1 MNNLNTSV
9 TFSDTKPH
17 YLLLD
22 GLRGVAALMV
32 LWYHVFEGFAFAK
45 GSIIETFNH
54 GHLGVDFFF
63 LLSGFV
69 ISYAYDDRWR
79 KSISRKV
86 EEMQCRKAET
96 RQLHNIN
103 KQEVIDTSD
112 KKYQSSTFNSHQ
124 SAANSLSLKGFF
136 KRRLIRLHPML
147 VMGAFIGLICF
158 LLQGGM
164 KWDGTS
170 TPFHWTMIA
179 FVLTLFFIPA
189 YPGASYDI
197 RGNAEMFPLNGPSW
211 SLFFE
216 YIGNILYALFI
227 RKLSNKMLAAFVGLT
242 GILWIWF
249 IAFDIS
255 GYDMIGIGWTLDV
268 VNFFGG
274 LLRMM
279 FPFTLGMLMARKF
292 TNHQVETRRLHK
304 INKQVIDTSDKTFQK
319 PKFLK
324 RNIFWIATIILF
336 ALFSVPYLPKTSNI
350 SINGIYELAC
360 IMIVF
365 PFIVWVAASADNEQP
380 KSTLKLSKFLG
391 DLSYPLY
398 IVHYPV
404 MYLFY
409 SWLIKNQYFTL
420 AETCQMVILVMI
432 VNIALAYACL
442 KLYDE
447 PIRKRLSKL

>member
-1 MNNLNTSV
+1 MSKINNFNASV
-9 TFSDTKPH
+9 AFADTKPH
-17 YLLLD
+17 YILLD

-45 GSIIETFNH
+45 GSVIETFNH

-69 ISYAYDDRWR
+69 ISYAYDDRW
-79 KSISRKV
+79 KS
-86 EEMQCRKAET
+86 
-96 RQLHNIN
+96 RQRTT
-103 KQEVIDTSD
+103 V
-112 KKYQSSTFNSHQ
+112 NSQ
-124 SAANSLSLKGFF
+124 QTTPKSLSLKDFF

-158 LLQGGM
+158 LLQGGV
-164 KWDGTS
+164 KWDGSS
-170 TPFHWTMIA
+170 TPIHWTLIA

-227 RKLSNKMLAAFVGLT
+227 RKLSNKMLTVLVGAT

-249 IAFDIS
+249 VAFDIS

-279 FPFTLGMLMARKF
+279 FPFTLGMLMARLFSQRTTDNRRQSFF
-292 TNHQVETRRLHK
+292 TN
-304 INKQVIDTSDKTFQK
+304 
-319 PKFLK
+319 
-324 RNIFWIATIILF
+324 NIFWIATIVLF
-336 ALFSVPYLPKTSNI
+336 ALFSVPYISGEDVTSRVPTLANI
-350 SINGIYELAC
+350 SLNGIYELFC
-360 IMIVF
+360 IMVVF
-365 PFIVWVAASADNEQP
+365 PLIVWIAALSDSAQS
-380 KSTLKLSKFLG
+380 KFTLRISKFLG

-409 SWLIKNQYFTL
+409 AWLIKNQYYTL
-420 AETCQMVILVMI
+420 GETWQMVILVLTVCI
-432 VNIALAYACL
+432 VLAYACL

-447 PIRKRLSKL
+447 PIRKKLSKIKS

>member
-1 MNNLNTSV
+1 MSKINNFNASV
-9 TFSDTKPH
+9 GFADTKPH
-17 YLLLD
+17 YILLD

-45 GSIIETFNH
+45 GSVIETFNH

-79 KSISRKV
+79 KSP
-86 EEMQCRKAET
+86 
-96 RQLHNIN
+96 
-103 KQEVIDTSD
+103 
-112 KKYQSSTFNSHQ
+112 SHQ
-124 SAANSLSLKGFF
+124 VQSQSQGQSMSLKSFF

-158 LLQGGM
+158 FIQGGV

-170 TPFHWTMIA
+170 TPFHWVMIA

-227 RKLSNKMLAAFVGLT
+227 RKLSNKMLGLLVGVT

-249 IAFDIS
+249 VSFDIS
-255 GYDMIGIGWTLDV
+255 GYDMIGIGWTLDA

-279 FPFTLGMLMARKF
+279 FPFTLGMLMARNFSQKSKVKG
-292 TNHQVETRRLHK
+292 Q
-304 INKQVIDTSDKTFQK
+304 KTLLTK
-319 PKFLK
+319 
-324 RNIFWIATIILF
+324 NIFWISIIILF
-336 ALFSVPYLPKTSNI
+336 ALFSVPYFPKTSNI
-350 SINGIYELAC
+350 SVNGIYELAC

-365 PFIVWVAASADNEQP
+365 PLIVWIAASSDSTQS
-380 KSTLKLSKFLG
+380 KFTLKLSKFLG

-404 MYLFY
+404 MYIFY
-409 SWLIKNQYFTL
+409 AWLIKNQYFTL
-420 AETCQMVILVMI
+420 VETWQMVILVLTVCI
-432 VNIALAYACL
+432 VLAYACL

-447 PIRKRLSKL
+447 PIRKRLSKKFLS

>member
-1 MNNLNTSV
+1 MA
-9 TFSDTKPH
+9 FADTKPH
-17 YLLLD
+17 YILLD

-69 ISYAYDDRWR
+69 ISYAYDDRW
-79 KSISRKV
+79 KS
-86 EEMQCRKAET
+86 
-96 RQLHNIN
+96 RQR
-103 KQEVIDTSD
+103 
-112 KKYQSSTFNSHQ
+112 STVNSQ
-124 SAANSLSLKGFF
+124 QTTAKSLSLKDFF

-158 LLQGGM
+158 LLQGGV
-164 KWDGTS
+164 KWDGSS
-170 TPFHWTMIA
+170 TPIHWTLIA

-227 RKLSNKMLAAFVGLT
+227 RKLSNKMLTVLVGAT

-249 IAFDIS
+249 VAFDIS

-279 FPFTLGMLMARKF
+279 FPFTLGMLMARLFSQRTTDNRRQSFF
-292 TNHQVETRRLHK
+292 TN
-304 INKQVIDTSDKTFQK
+304 
-319 PKFLK
+319 
-324 RNIFWIATIILF
+324 NIFWIATIVLF
-336 ALFSVPYLPKTSNI
+336 ALFSVPYISGEDVTSRVPTLANI
-350 SINGIYELAC
+350 SLNGIYELFC
-360 IMIVF
+360 IMVVF
-365 PFIVWVAASADNEQP
+365 PLIVWIAALSDSAQS
-380 KSTLKLSKFLG
+380 KFTLRISKFLG

-409 SWLIKNQYFTL
+409 AWLIKNQYYTL
-420 AETCQMVILVMI
+420 GETWQMVILVLTVCI
-432 VNIALAYACL
+432 VLAYACL

-447 PIRKRLSKL
+447 PIRKKLSKLIRG

>member
-1 MNNLNTSV
+1 MSKINNFNASV
-9 TFSDTKPH
+9 AFADTKPH
-17 YLLLD
+17 YILLD

-45 GSIIETFNH
+45 GSVIETFNH

-69 ISYAYDDRWR
+69 ISYAYDDRW
-79 KSISRKV
+79 KS
-86 EEMQCRKAET
+86 
-96 RQLHNIN
+96 RQR
-103 KQEVIDTSD
+103 
-112 KKYQSSTFNSHQ
+112 STVK
-124 SAANSLSLKGFF
+124 SLSLKDFF

-158 LLQGGM
+158 LLQGGV
-164 KWDGTS
+164 KWDGSS
-170 TPFHWTMIA
+170 TPIHWTLIA

-227 RKLSNKMLAAFVGLT
+227 RKLSNKMLTVLVGAT

-249 IAFDIS
+249 VAFDIS

-279 FPFTLGMLMARKF
+279 FPFTLGMLMARLFSQRTTDNRQQSFF
-292 TNHQVETRRLHK
+292 TN
-304 INKQVIDTSDKTFQK
+304 
-319 PKFLK
+319 
-324 RNIFWIATIILF
+324 NIFWIATIVLF
-336 ALFSVPYLPKTSNI
+336 ALFSVPYISGEDVTNRVPALANI
-350 SINGIYELAC
+350 SLNGIYELFC
-360 IMIVF
+360 IMVVF
-365 PFIVWVAASADNEQP
+365 PLIVWIAALSDSAQS
-380 KSTLKLSKFLG
+380 KFTLRISKFLG

-409 SWLIKNQYFTL
+409 AWLIKNQYFTL
-420 AETCQMVILVMI
+420 GETWQMVILVLTVCI
-432 VNIALAYACL
+432 VLAYACL

-447 PIRKRLSKL
+447 PIRKKLSKLIAN

>member
-1 MNNLNTSV
+1 MSKINTFNASV
-9 TFSDTKPH
+9 GFADTKPH
-17 YLLLD
+17 YILLD

-45 GSIIETFNH
+45 GSVIETFNH

-79 KSISRKV
+79 KPISQRDN
-86 EEMQCRKAET
+86 ET
-96 RQLHNIN
+96 
-103 KQEVIDTSD
+103 TSQQVQG
-112 KKYQSSTFNSHQ
+112 QSM
-124 SAANSLSLKGFF
+124 SLKSFF

-158 LLQGGM
+158 FIQGGV

-170 TPFHWTMIA
+170 TPFHWVMIA

-227 RKLSNKMLAAFVGLT
+227 RKLSNKMLGLLVGVT

-249 IAFDIS
+249 VAFDIS
-255 GYDMIGIGWTLDV
+255 GYDMIGIGWTLDA

-279 FPFTLGMLMARKF
+279 FPFTLGMLMARRFMSQRVNKS
-292 TNHQVETRRLHK
+292 TSQQVETQSSTA
-304 INKQVIDTSDKTFQK
+304 NSQQS
-319 PKFLK
+319 KFLK
-324 RNIFWIATIILF
+324 RNIFWIATIVLF
-336 ALFSVPYLPKTSNI
+336 ALFSVHYFPKTSTV
-350 SINGIYELAC
+350 SVNGIYELVC

-365 PFIVWVAASADNEQP
+365 PLIVWIAASSDSAQS
-380 KSTLKLSKFLG
+380 KFTLKLSKFLG

-404 MYLFY
+404 MYVFY

-420 AETCQMVILVMI
+420 TETWQMVILVLTVCI
-432 VNIALAYACL
+432 VLAYACL

-447 PIRKRLSKL
+447 PIRKWLSKVKR

>member
-1 MNNLNTSV
+1 MSKINNFNASV
-9 TFSDTKPH
+9 AFADTKPH
-17 YLLLD
+17 YILLD

-69 ISYAYDDRWR
+69 ISYAYDDRW
-79 KSISRKV
+79 KS
-86 EEMQCRKAET
+86 
-96 RQLHNIN
+96 RQR
-103 KQEVIDTSD
+103 
-112 KKYQSSTFNSHQ
+112 STVNSQ
-124 SAANSLSLKGFF
+124 KTTAKSLSLKDFF

-158 LLQGGM
+158 LLQGGV
-164 KWDGTS
+164 KWDGSS
-170 TPFHWTMIA
+170 TPIHWTLIA

-227 RKLSNKMLAAFVGLT
+227 RKLSNKMLTVLVGAT

-249 IAFDIS
+249 VAFDIS

-279 FPFTLGMLMARKF
+279 FPFTLGMLMARLFSKRTTDNRRESFF
-292 TNHQVETRRLHK
+292 TN
-304 INKQVIDTSDKTFQK
+304 
-319 PKFLK
+319 
-324 RNIFWIATIILF
+324 NIFWIATIVLF
-336 ALFSVPYLPKTSNI
+336 ALFSVPYISGDDVTNRVPALANI
-350 SINGIYELAC
+350 SLNGIYELFC
-360 IMIVF
+360 IMVVF
-365 PFIVWVAASADNEQP
+365 PLIVWIAALSDSAQS
-380 KSTLKLSKFLG
+380 KFTLRISKFLG

-409 SWLIKNQYFTL
+409 AWLIKNQYFTL
-420 AETCQMVILVMI
+420 GETWQMVILVLTVCI
-432 VNIALAYACL
+432 VLAYACL

-447 PIRKRLSKL
+447 PIRKKLSKIKS

>member
-1 MNNLNTSV
+1 MSKINNFNASV
-9 TFSDTKPH
+9 AFADTKPH
-17 YLLLD
+17 YILLD

-45 GSIIETFNH
+45 GSVIETFNH

-69 ISYAYDDRWR
+69 ISYAYDDRW
-79 KSISRKV
+79 KS
-86 EEMQCRKAET
+86 
-96 RQLHNIN
+96 RQRSTVNS
-103 KQEVIDTSD
+103 QQTTS
-112 KKYQSSTFNSHQ
+112 K
-124 SAANSLSLKGFF
+124 SLSLKDFF

-158 LLQGGM
+158 LLQGGV
-164 KWDGTS
+164 KWDGSS
-170 TPFHWTMIA
+170 TPIHWTLIA

-227 RKLSNKMLAAFVGLT
+227 RKLSNKMLTVLVGAT

-249 IAFDIS
+249 VAFDIS

-279 FPFTLGMLMARKF
+279 FPFTLGMLMARLFSQRTTDNRRESFF
-292 TNHQVETRRLHK
+292 TK
-304 INKQVIDTSDKTFQK
+304 
-319 PKFLK
+319 
-324 RNIFWIATIILF
+324 NIFWIATIVLF
-336 ALFSVPYLPKTSNI
+336 ALFSVPYISGEDVTSRVPTLANI
-350 SINGIYELAC
+350 SLNGIYELFC
-360 IMIVF
+360 IMVVF
-365 PFIVWVAASADNEQP
+365 PLIVWIAALSDSAQS
-380 KSTLKLSKFLG
+380 KFTLRISKFLG

-409 SWLIKNQYFTL
+409 AWLIKNQYFTL
-420 AETCQMVILVMI
+420 GETWQMVILVLTVCI
-432 VNIALAYACL
+432 VLAYACL

-447 PIRKRLSKL
+447 PIRKKLSKIKS

>member
-1 MNNLNTSV
+1 MSKINNFNASV
-9 TFSDTKPH
+9 AFADTKPH
-17 YLLLD
+17 YILLD

-45 GSIIETFNH
+45 GSVIETFNH

-69 ISYAYDDRWR
+69 ISYAYDDRWFNG
-79 KSISRKV
+79 KSLKSNDKSS
-86 EEMQCRKAET
+86 T
-96 RQLHNIN
+96 
-103 KQEVIDTSD
+103 D
-112 KKYQSSTFNSHQ
+112 KKLTIWS
-124 SAANSLSLKGFF
+124 FF

-158 LLQGGM
+158 FIQGGV
-164 KWDGTS
+164 KWDGSS
-170 TPFHWTMIA
+170 TPLHWTLIA

-227 RKLSNKMLAAFVGLT
+227 RKLSNKMLGLLVGVT

-249 IAFDIS
+249 VSFDIS
-255 GYDMIGIGWTLDV
+255 GYDMIGIGWTLDA

-279 FPFTLGMLMARKF
+279 FPFTLGMLMARNFRQKSKVKSHKTLF
-292 TNHQVETRRLHK
+292 TK
-304 INKQVIDTSDKTFQK
+304 
-319 PKFLK
+319 
-324 RNIFWIATIILF
+324 NIFWISIIILF
-336 ALFSVPYLPKTSNI
+336 ALFSVPYFPKTSTI
-350 SINGIYELAC
+350 SVNGIYELAC

-365 PFIVWVAASADNEQP
+365 PLIVWIAASSDSAQS
-380 KSTLKLSKFLG
+380 KFTLKLSKFLG

-404 MYLFY
+404 MYVFY
-409 SWLIKNQYFTL
+409 AWLIKNQYFTL
-420 AETCQMVILVMI
+420 AETWQMVILVLTVCI
-432 VNIALAYACL
+432 VLAYACL

-447 PIRKRLSKL
+447 PIRKWLSKVKR

>member
-1 MNNLNTSV
+1 MTINNFNASV
-9 TFSDTKPH
+9 GFADTKPH
-17 YLLLD
+17 YILLD

-45 GSIIETFNH
+45 GSVIETFNH

-79 KSISRKV
+79 KSP
-86 EEMQCRKAET
+86 
-96 RQLHNIN
+96 
-103 KQEVIDTSD
+103 
-112 KKYQSSTFNSHQ
+112 SHQ
-124 SAANSLSLKGFF
+124 VQSQSQSQGQSMSLKSFF

-158 LLQGGM
+158 FIQGSV

-170 TPFHWTMIA
+170 TPFHWVMIA

-227 RKLSNKMLAAFVGLT
+227 RKLSNKMLGLLVGVT

-249 IAFDIS
+249 VSFDIS
-255 GYDMIGIGWTLDV
+255 GYDMIGIGWTLDA

-279 FPFTLGMLMARKF
+279 FPFTLGMLMARNFSQKSKVKG
-292 TNHQVETRRLHK
+292 Q
-304 INKQVIDTSDKTFQK
+304 KTFFTK
-319 PKFLK
+319 
-324 RNIFWIATIILF
+324 NIFWISIIILF
-336 ALFSVPYLPKTSNI
+336 AFFSVPYFPKTSNI
-350 SINGIYELAC
+350 SVNGIYELAC

-365 PFIVWVAASADNEQP
+365 PLIVWIAASSDSAQS
-380 KSTLKLSKFLG
+380 KFTLQLSKFLG

-404 MYLFY
+404 MYVFY

-420 AETCQMVILVMI
+420 GETWQMVILVLTVCI
-432 VNIALAYACL
+432 VLAYACL

-447 PIRKRLSKL
+447 PIRKRLSKKFLS

>member
-1 MNNLNTSV
+1 MSKINTFNASV
-9 TFSDTKPH
+9 AFADTKPH
-17 YLLLD
+17 YILLD

-45 GSIIETFNH
+45 GSVIETFNH

-69 ISYAYDDRWR
+69 ISYAYDDRWFNG
-79 KSISRKV
+79 KSLKSND
-86 EEMQCRKAET
+86 E
-96 RQLHNIN
+96 
-103 KQEVIDTSD
+103 
-112 KKYQSSTFNSHQ
+112 SSTNKKLTIWS
-124 SAANSLSLKGFF
+124 FF

-158 LLQGGM
+158 FIQGGV
-164 KWDGTS
+164 KWDGSS
-170 TPFHWTMIA
+170 TPLHWTLIA

-227 RKLSNKMLAAFVGLT
+227 RKLSNKMLGLLVGVT

-249 IAFDIS
+249 VAFDIS
-255 GYDMIGIGWTLDV
+255 GYDMIGIGWTLDA

-279 FPFTLGMLMARKF
+279 FPFTLGMLMARNFRQKSKVKSHKTLF
-292 TNHQVETRRLHK
+292 TK
-304 INKQVIDTSDKTFQK
+304 
-319 PKFLK
+319 
-324 RNIFWIATIILF
+324 NIFWISIIILF
-336 ALFSVPYLPKTSNI
+336 ALFSVPYFPKTSNI
-350 SINGIYELAC
+350 SVNGIYELAC

-365 PFIVWVAASADNEQP
+365 PLIVWIAASSDSAQS
-380 KSTLKLSKFLG
+380 KFTLKLSKFLG

-404 MYLFY
+404 MYVFY
-409 SWLIKNQYFTL
+409 AWLIKNQYFTL
-420 AETCQMVILVMI
+420 GETWQMVILVLTVCI
-432 VNIALAYACL
+432 VLAYACL

-447 PIRKRLSKL
+447 PIRKWLSKVKR

>member
-1 MNNLNTSV
+1 MSKINTFNASV
-9 TFSDTKPH
+9 GFADTKPH
-17 YLLLD
+17 YILLD

-45 GSIIETFNH
+45 GSVIETFNH

-79 KSISRKV
+79 KPISQRDN
-86 EEMQCRKAET
+86 ET
-96 RQLHNIN
+96 TCQ
-103 KQEVIDTSD
+103 QVQG
-112 KKYQSSTFNSHQ
+112 QSM
-124 SAANSLSLKGFF
+124 SLKSFF

-158 LLQGGM
+158 FIQGGV

-170 TPFHWTMIA
+170 TPFHWVMIA

-227 RKLSNKMLAAFVGLT
+227 RKLSNKMLGLLVGIT

-249 IAFDIS
+249 VAFDIS
-255 GYDMIGIGWTLDV
+255 GYDMIGIGWTLDA

-279 FPFTLGMLMARKF
+279 FPFTLGMLMARRFMSQRVNKS
-292 TNHQVETRRLHK
+292 TSQQVETQSSTA
-304 INKQVIDTSDKTFQK
+304 NSQQS
-319 PKFLK
+319 KFLK
-324 RNIFWIATIILF
+324 RNIFWIATIVLF
-336 ALFSVPYLPKTSNI
+336 ALFSVQYFPKTSTV
-350 SINGIYELAC
+350 SVNGIYELFC

-365 PFIVWVAASADNEQP
+365 PLIVWIAASSDSAQS
-380 KSTLKLSKFLG
+380 KFTLKLSKFLG

-404 MYLFY
+404 MYVFY

-420 AETCQMVILVMI
+420 TETWQMVILVLTICI
-432 VNIALAYACL
+432 VLAYASL

-447 PIRKRLSKL
+447 PIRKWLSKVKR

>member
-1 MNNLNTSV
+1 MSKINNFNASV
-9 TFSDTKPH
+9 AFADTKPH
-17 YLLLD
+17 YILLD

-69 ISYAYDDRWR
+69 ISYAYDDRW
-79 KSISRKV
+79 KS
-86 EEMQCRKAET
+86 
-96 RQLHNIN
+96 RQR
-103 KQEVIDTSD
+103 
-112 KKYQSSTFNSHQ
+112 STVNSQ
-124 SAANSLSLKGFF
+124 QTTAKSLSLKDFF

-158 LLQGGM
+158 LLQGGV
-164 KWDGTS
+164 KWDGSS
-170 TPFHWTMIA
+170 TPIHWTLIA

-227 RKLSNKMLAAFVGLT
+227 RKLSNKMLTVLVGAT

-249 IAFDIS
+249 VAFDIS

-279 FPFTLGMLMARKF
+279 FPFTLGMLMARLFSQRTTDNRRQSFF
-292 TNHQVETRRLHK
+292 TN
-304 INKQVIDTSDKTFQK
+304 
-319 PKFLK
+319 
-324 RNIFWIATIILF
+324 NIFWIATIVLF
-336 ALFSVPYLPKTSNI
+336 ALFSVPYISGEDVTSRVPTLANI
-350 SINGIYELAC
+350 SLNGIYELFC
-360 IMIVF
+360 IMVVF
-365 PFIVWVAASADNEQP
+365 PLIVWIAALSDSAQS
-380 KSTLKLSKFLG
+380 KFTLRISKFLG

-409 SWLIKNQYFTL
+409 AWLIKNQYYTL
-420 AETCQMVILVMI
+420 GETWQMVILVLTVCI
-432 VNIALAYACL
+432 VLAYACL

-447 PIRKRLSKL
+447 PIRKKLSKIKS

>member
-1 MNNLNTSV
+1 MSKINNFNASV
-9 TFSDTKPH
+9 AFADTKPH
-17 YLLLD
+17 YILLD

-69 ISYAYDDRWR
+69 ISYAYDDRW
-79 KSISRKV
+79 KS
-86 EEMQCRKAET
+86 
-96 RQLHNIN
+96 RQR
-103 KQEVIDTSD
+103 
-112 KKYQSSTFNSHQ
+112 STVNSQ
-124 SAANSLSLKGFF
+124 QTTAKSLSLKDFF

-158 LLQGGM
+158 LLQGGV
-164 KWDGTS
+164 KWDGSS
-170 TPFHWTMIA
+170 TPIHWTLIA

-227 RKLSNKMLAAFVGLT
+227 RKLSNKMLTVLVGAT

-249 IAFDIS
+249 VAFDIS

-279 FPFTLGMLMARKF
+279 FPFTLGMLMARLFSQRTTDNRRQSFF
-292 TNHQVETRRLHK
+292 TN
-304 INKQVIDTSDKTFQK
+304 
-319 PKFLK
+319 
-324 RNIFWIATIILF
+324 NIFWIATIVLF
-336 ALFSVPYLPKTSNI
+336 ALFSVPYISGEDVTSRVPTLANI
-350 SINGIYELAC
+350 SLNGIYELFC
-360 IMIVF
+360 IMVVF
-365 PFIVWVAASADNEQP
+365 PLIVWIAALSDSAQS
-380 KSTLKLSKFLG
+380 KFTLRISKFLG

-409 SWLIKNQYFTL
+409 AWLIKNQYFTL
-420 AETCQMVILVMI
+420 GETWLMVILVLTVCI
-432 VNIALAYACL
+432 VLAYACL

-447 PIRKRLSKL
+447 PIRKKLSKLIRG

>member
-1 MNNLNTSV
+1 MSKINTFNASV
-9 TFSDTKPH
+9 GFADTKPH
-17 YLLLD
+17 YILLD

-45 GSIIETFNH
+45 GSVIETFNH

-69 ISYAYDDRWR
+69 ISYAYDDRWFNG
-79 KSISRKV
+79 KSLKSNDKSS
-86 EEMQCRKAET
+86 T
-96 RQLHNIN
+96 
-103 KQEVIDTSD
+103 D
-112 KKYQSSTFNSHQ
+112 KKLTIWS
-124 SAANSLSLKGFF
+124 FF

-158 LLQGGM
+158 FIQGGV
-164 KWDGTS
+164 KWDGSS
-170 TPFHWTMIA
+170 TPLHWTLIA

-227 RKLSNKMLAAFVGLT
+227 RKLSNKMLGLLVGVT

-249 IAFDIS
+249 VAFDIS
-255 GYDMIGIGWTLDV
+255 GYDMIGIGWTLDA

-279 FPFTLGMLMARKF
+279 FPFTLGMLMARNFRQKSKVKSHKTLF
-292 TNHQVETRRLHK
+292 TK
-304 INKQVIDTSDKTFQK
+304 
-319 PKFLK
+319 
-324 RNIFWIATIILF
+324 NIFWISIIILF
-336 ALFSVPYLPKTSNI
+336 ALFSVPYFPKTSNI
-350 SINGIYELAC
+350 SVNGIYELAC

-365 PFIVWVAASADNEQP
+365 PLIVWIAASSDSAQS
-380 KSTLKLSKFLG
+380 KFTLKLSKFLG

-404 MYLFY
+404 MYVFY
-409 SWLIKNQYFTL
+409 AWLIKNQYFTL
-420 AETCQMVILVMI
+420 GETWQMVILVLTVCI
-432 VNIALAYACL
+432 VLAYACL

-447 PIRKRLSKL
+447 PIRKKLSRLIRD

>member
-1 MNNLNTSV
+1 MSKINTFNTSV
-9 TFSDTKPH
+9 AFADTKPH
-17 YLLLD
+17 YILLD

-45 GSIIETFNH
+45 GSVIETFNH

-69 ISYAYDDRWR
+69 ISYAYDDRWFND
-79 KSISRKV
+79 KSLKYNDKSS
-86 EEMQCRKAET
+86 T
-96 RQLHNIN
+96 
-103 KQEVIDTSD
+103 D
-112 KKYQSSTFNSHQ
+112 KKLTIWS
-124 SAANSLSLKGFF
+124 FF

-158 LLQGGM
+158 FIQGGV
-164 KWDGTS
+164 KWDGSS
-170 TPFHWTMIA
+170 TPLHWTLIA

-227 RKLSNKMLAAFVGLT
+227 RKLSNKMLGLLVGVT

-249 IAFDIS
+249 VAFDIS
-255 GYDMIGIGWTLDV
+255 GYDMIGIGWTLDA

-279 FPFTLGMLMARKF
+279 FPFTLGMLMARNFRQKSKVKSQKTLF
-292 TNHQVETRRLHK
+292 TK
-304 INKQVIDTSDKTFQK
+304 
-319 PKFLK
+319 
-324 RNIFWIATIILF
+324 NIFWISIIILF
-336 ALFSVPYLPKTSNI
+336 ALFSVPYFPKTSNI
-350 SINGIYELAC
+350 SVNGIYELAC

-365 PFIVWVAASADNEQP
+365 PLIVWIAASSDSAQS
-380 KSTLKLSKFLG
+380 KFTLKLSKFLG

-404 MYLFY
+404 MYVFY
-409 SWLIKNQYFTL
+409 AWLIKNQYFTL
-420 AETCQMVILVMI
+420 GETWQMVILVLTVCI
-432 VNIALAYACL
+432 VLAYACL

-447 PIRKRLSKL
+447 PIRKWLSKVKR

>member
-1 MNNLNTSV
+1 MSKINTFNAPV
-9 TFSDTKPH
+9 GFADTKPH
-17 YLLLD
+17 YILLD

-45 GSIIETFNH
+45 GSVIETFNH

-79 KSISRKV
+79 KPISQRDN
-86 EEMQCRKAET
+86 ET
-96 RQLHNIN
+96 
-103 KQEVIDTSD
+103 TSQQVQG
-112 KKYQSSTFNSHQ
+112 QSM
-124 SAANSLSLKGFF
+124 SLKSFF

-158 LLQGGM
+158 FIQGGV
-164 KWDGTS
+164 KWDGSS
-170 TPFHWTMIA
+170 TPFHWTLIA

-227 RKLSNKMLAAFVGLT
+227 RKLSNKMLGLLVGAT

-249 IAFDIS
+249 VAFDIS
-255 GYDMIGIGWTLDV
+255 GYDMIGIGWTLDA

-279 FPFTLGMLMARKF
+279 FPFTLGMLMARRFMSQRVNKS
-292 TNHQVETRRLHK
+292 TSQQVETQSSTA
-304 INKQVIDTSDKTFQK
+304 NSQQS
-319 PKFLK
+319 KFLK
-324 RNIFWIATIILF
+324 RNIFWIATIVLF
-336 ALFSVPYLPKTSNI
+336 ALFSVQYFPKTSTV
-350 SINGIYELAC
+350 SVNGIYELFC

-365 PFIVWVAASADNEQP
+365 PLIVWIAASSDSAQS
-380 KSTLKLSKFLG
+380 KFTLKLSKFLG

-404 MYLFY
+404 MYVFY
-409 SWLIKNQYFTL
+409 AWLIKNQYFTL
-420 AETCQMVILVMI
+420 GETWQMVILVLAICI
-432 VNIALAYACL
+432 VLAYACL

-447 PIRKRLSKL
+447 PIRKWLSKVKR

>member
-1 MNNLNTSV
+1 MSKINNFNASV
-9 TFSDTKPH
+9 AFADTKPH
-17 YLLLD
+17 YILLD

-45 GSIIETFNH
+45 GSVIETFNH

-69 ISYAYDDRWR
+69 ISYAYDDRW
-79 KSISRKV
+79 KS
-86 EEMQCRKAET
+86 
-96 RQLHNIN
+96 RQR
-103 KQEVIDTSD
+103 
-112 KKYQSSTFNSHQ
+112 STVK
-124 SAANSLSLKGFF
+124 SLSLKDFF

-158 LLQGGM
+158 LLQGGV
-164 KWDGTS
+164 KWDGSS
-170 TPFHWTMIA
+170 TPIHWTLIA

-227 RKLSNKMLAAFVGLT
+227 RKLSNKMLTVLVGAT

-249 IAFDIS
+249 VAFDIS

-279 FPFTLGMLMARKF
+279 FPFTLGMLMARLFSQRTTDNRRQSFF
-292 TNHQVETRRLHK
+292 TN
-304 INKQVIDTSDKTFQK
+304 
-319 PKFLK
+319 
-324 RNIFWIATIILF
+324 NIFWIATIVLF
-336 ALFSVPYLPKTSNI
+336 ALFSVPYISGEDVISRVPTLANI
-350 SINGIYELAC
+350 SLNGIYELFC
-360 IMIVF
+360 IMVVF
-365 PFIVWVAASADNEQP
+365 PLIVWIAALSDSAQS
-380 KSTLKLSKFLG
+380 KFTLRISKFLG

-409 SWLIKNQYFTL
+409 AWLIKNQYYTFG
-420 AETCQMVILVMI
+420 ETWQMVILVLTVCI
-432 VNIALAYACL
+432 VLAYACL

-447 PIRKRLSKL
+447 PIRKKLSKLIAN

>member
-1 MNNLNTSV
+1 MSKINNFNASV
-9 TFSDTKPH
+9 AFADTKPH
-17 YLLLD
+17 YILLD

-69 ISYAYDDRWR
+69 ISYAYDDRW
-79 KSISRKV
+79 KS
-86 EEMQCRKAET
+86 
-96 RQLHNIN
+96 RQR
-103 KQEVIDTSD
+103 
-112 KKYQSSTFNSHQ
+112 STVNSQ
-124 SAANSLSLKGFF
+124 QTTVKSLSLKDFF

-158 LLQGGM
+158 LLQGGV
-164 KWDGTS
+164 KWDGSS
-170 TPFHWTMIA
+170 TPIHWTLIA

-227 RKLSNKMLAAFVGLT
+227 RKLSNKMLTVLVGAT

-249 IAFDIS
+249 VAFDIS

-279 FPFTLGMLMARKF
+279 FPFTLGMLMARLFSQRTTDNRRQSFF
-292 TNHQVETRRLHK
+292 TN
-304 INKQVIDTSDKTFQK
+304 
-319 PKFLK
+319 
-324 RNIFWIATIILF
+324 NIFWIATIVLF
-336 ALFSVPYLPKTSNI
+336 ALFSVPYISGEDVTSRVPALANI
-350 SINGIYELAC
+350 SLNGIYELFC
-360 IMIVF
+360 IMVVF
-365 PFIVWVAASADNEQP
+365 PLIVWIAALSDSAQS
-380 KSTLKLSKFLG
+380 KFTLRISKFLG

-409 SWLIKNQYFTL
+409 AWLIKNQYYTL
-420 AETCQMVILVMI
+420 GETWQMVILVLTVCI
-432 VNIALAYACL
+432 VLAYACL

-447 PIRKRLSKL
+447 PIRKKLSKLIRG

>member
-1 MNNLNTSV
+1 MSKINNFNASV
-9 TFSDTKPH
+9 AFADTKPH
-17 YLLLD
+17 YILLD

-45 GSIIETFNH
+45 GSVIETFNH

-69 ISYAYDDRWR
+69 ISYAYDDRW
-79 KSISRKV
+79 KS
-86 EEMQCRKAET
+86 
-96 RQLHNIN
+96 RQR
-103 KQEVIDTSD
+103 
-112 KKYQSSTFNSHQ
+112 STVK
-124 SAANSLSLKGFF
+124 SLSLKDFF

-158 LLQGGM
+158 LLQGGV
-164 KWDGTS
+164 KWDGSS
-170 TPFHWTMIA
+170 TPIHWTLIA

-227 RKLSNKMLAAFVGLT
+227 RKLSNKMLTVLVGAT

-249 IAFDIS
+249 VAFDIS

-279 FPFTLGMLMARKF
+279 FPFTLGMLMARLFSQRTTDNRQQSFF
-292 TNHQVETRRLHK
+292 TN
-304 INKQVIDTSDKTFQK
+304 
-319 PKFLK
+319 
-324 RNIFWIATIILF
+324 NIFWIATIVLF
-336 ALFSVPYLPKTSNI
+336 ALFSVPYISGEDVTSRVPTLANI
-350 SINGIYELAC
+350 SLNGIYELFC
-360 IMIVF
+360 IMVVF
-365 PFIVWVAASADNEQP
+365 PLIVWIAALSDSAQS
-380 KSTLKLSKFLG
+380 KFTLRISKFLG

-409 SWLIKNQYFTL
+409 AWLIKNQYFTL
-420 AETCQMVILVMI
+420 GETWQMVILVLTVCI
-432 VNIALAYACL
+432 VLAYACL

-447 PIRKRLSKL
+447 PIRKKLSKLIRG

>member
-1 MNNLNTSV
+1 MSKINNFNASV
-9 TFSDTKPH
+9 AFADTKPH
-17 YLLLD
+17 YILLD

-45 GSIIETFNH
+45 GSVIETFNH

-69 ISYAYDDRWR
+69 ISYAYDDRW
-79 KSISRKV
+79 KS
-86 EEMQCRKAET
+86 
-96 RQLHNIN
+96 RQLSTVNAQ
-103 KQEVIDTSD
+103 KTTS
-112 KKYQSSTFNSHQ
+112 K
-124 SAANSLSLKGFF
+124 SLSLKDFF

-158 LLQGGM
+158 LLQGGV
-164 KWDGTS
+164 KWDGSS
-170 TPFHWTMIA
+170 TPIHWTLIA

-227 RKLSNKMLAAFVGLT
+227 RKLSNKMLTVLVGAT

-249 IAFDIS
+249 VAFDIS

-279 FPFTLGMLMARKF
+279 FPFTLGMLMARLFSQRTTDNRRQSFF
-292 TNHQVETRRLHK
+292 TN
-304 INKQVIDTSDKTFQK
+304 
-319 PKFLK
+319 
-324 RNIFWIATIILF
+324 NIFWIATIVLF
-336 ALFSVPYLPKTSNI
+336 ALFSVPYISGEDVTSRVPTLANI
-350 SINGIYELAC
+350 SLNGIYELFC
-360 IMIVF
+360 IMVVF
-365 PFIVWVAASADNEQP
+365 PLIVWIAALSDSAQS
-380 KSTLKLSKFLG
+380 KFTLRISKFLG

-409 SWLIKNQYFTL
+409 AWLIKNQYYTL
-420 AETCQMVILVMI
+420 GETWQMVILVLTVCI
-432 VNIALAYACL
+432 VLAYACL

-447 PIRKRLSKL
+447 PIRKKLSKLIRG

>member
-1 MNNLNTSV
+1 MSKINTFNTSV
-9 TFSDTKPH
+9 AFADTKPH
-17 YLLLD
+17 YILLD

-45 GSIIETFNH
+45 GSVIETFNH

-69 ISYAYDDRWR
+69 ISYAYDDRWFND
-79 KSISRKV
+79 KSLKS
-86 EEMQCRKAET
+86 
-96 RQLHNIN
+96 N
-103 KQEVIDTSD
+103 D
-112 KKYQSSTFNSHQ
+112 KSSTNKKLTIWS
-124 SAANSLSLKGFF
+124 FF

-158 LLQGGM
+158 FIQGGV
-164 KWDGTS
+164 KWDGSS
-170 TPFHWTMIA
+170 TPLHWTLIA

-227 RKLSNKMLAAFVGLT
+227 RKLSNKMLGLLVGVT

-249 IAFDIS
+249 VTFDIS
-255 GYDMIGIGWTLDV
+255 GYDMIGIGWTLDA

-279 FPFTLGMLMARKF
+279 FPFTLGMLMARNFRQKSKVKSQKTLF
-292 TNHQVETRRLHK
+292 TK
-304 INKQVIDTSDKTFQK
+304 
-319 PKFLK
+319 
-324 RNIFWIATIILF
+324 NIFWISIIILF
-336 ALFSVPYLPKTSNI
+336 ALFSVPYFPKTSNI
-350 SINGIYELAC
+350 SVNGIYELAC

-365 PFIVWVAASADNEQP
+365 PLIVWIAASSDSAQS
-380 KSTLKLSKFLG
+380 KFTLKLSKFLG

-404 MYLFY
+404 MYVFY
-409 SWLIKNQYFTL
+409 AWLIKNQYFTL
-420 AETCQMVILVMI
+420 AETWQMVILVLTVCI
-432 VNIALAYACL
+432 VLAYACL

-447 PIRKRLSKL
+447 PIRKWLSKVKR

>member
-1 MNNLNTSV
+1 MSKINNFNASV
-9 TFSDTKPH
+9 AFADTKPH
-17 YLLLD
+17 YILLD

-69 ISYAYDDRWR
+69 ISYAYDDRW
-79 KSISRKV
+79 KS
-86 EEMQCRKAET
+86 
-96 RQLHNIN
+96 RQR
-103 KQEVIDTSD
+103 
-112 KKYQSSTFNSHQ
+112 STVNSQ
-124 SAANSLSLKGFF
+124 QTTVKSLSLKDFF

-158 LLQGGM
+158 LLQGGV
-164 KWDGTS
+164 KWDGSS
-170 TPFHWTMIA
+170 TPIHWTLIA

-227 RKLSNKMLAAFVGLT
+227 RKLSNKMLTVLVGAT

-249 IAFDIS
+249 VAFDIS

-279 FPFTLGMLMARKF
+279 FPFTLGMLMARLFSQRTTDNRRQSFF
-292 TNHQVETRRLHK
+292 TN
-304 INKQVIDTSDKTFQK
+304 
-319 PKFLK
+319 
-324 RNIFWIATIILF
+324 NIFWIATIVLF
-336 ALFSVPYLPKTSNI
+336 VLFSVPYISGDDVTSRVPTLANI
-350 SINGIYELAC
+350 SLNGIYELFC
-360 IMIVF
+360 IMVVF
-365 PFIVWVAASADNEQP
+365 PLIVWIAALSDSAQS
-380 KSTLKLSKFLG
+380 KFTLRISKFLG

-409 SWLIKNQYFTL
+409 AWLIKNQYFTL
-420 AETCQMVILVMI
+420 GETWLMVILVLTVCI
-432 VNIALAYACL
+432 VLAYACL

-447 PIRKRLSKL
+447 PIRKKLSKLIRG

>member
-1 MNNLNTSV
+1 MSKINTFNTSV
-9 TFSDTKPH
+9 GFADTKPH
-17 YLLLD
+17 YILLD

-45 GSIIETFNH
+45 GSVIETFNH

-69 ISYAYDDRWR
+69 ISYAYDDRWFNG
-79 KSISRKV
+79 KSIKSNDKSS
-86 EEMQCRKAET
+86 T
-96 RQLHNIN
+96 
-103 KQEVIDTSD
+103 D
-112 KKYQSSTFNSHQ
+112 KKLTIWS
-124 SAANSLSLKGFF
+124 FF

-158 LLQGGM
+158 FIQGGV

-170 TPFHWTMIA
+170 TPFHWVMIA

-227 RKLSNKMLAAFVGLT
+227 RKLSNKMLGLLVGVT

-249 IAFDIS
+249 VAFDIS
-255 GYDMIGIGWTLDV
+255 GYDMIGIGWTLDA

-279 FPFTLGMLMARKF
+279 FPFTLGMLMARNFMQKSKVKSHKTLF
-292 TNHQVETRRLHK
+292 TK
-304 INKQVIDTSDKTFQK
+304 
-319 PKFLK
+319 
-324 RNIFWIATIILF
+324 NIFWISIIILF
-336 ALFSVPYLPKTSNI
+336 ALFSVPYFPKTSTI
-350 SINGIYELAC
+350 SVNGIYELAC

-365 PFIVWVAASADNEQP
+365 PLIVWIAASSDSAQS
-380 KSTLKLSKFLG
+380 KFTLKLSNFLG

-404 MYLFY
+404 MYVFY
-409 SWLIKNQYFTL
+409 AWLIKNQYFTL
-420 AETCQMVILVMI
+420 AETWQMVILVLTVCI
-432 VNIALAYACL
+432 VLAYACL

-447 PIRKRLSKL
+447 PIRKWLSKVKR

>member
-1 MNNLNTSV
+1 MSKINNLNASV
-9 TFSDTKPH
+9 AFADTKPH
-17 YLLLD
+17 YIMLD

-45 GSIIETFNH
+45 CSVIETFNH

-63 LLSGFV
+63 MLSGFV
-69 ISYAYDDRWR
+69 ISYAYDDRWFNG
-79 KSISRKV
+79 KSLKSNDKSS
-86 EEMQCRKAET
+86 T
-96 RQLHNIN
+96 
-103 KQEVIDTSD
+103 D
-112 KKYQSSTFNSHQ
+112 KKLTIWS
-124 SAANSLSLKGFF
+124 FF

-158 LLQGGM
+158 LLQGGV
-164 KWDGTS
+164 KWDGS
-170 TPFHWTMIA
+170 SAPIHWTMIA

-227 RKLSNKMLAAFVGLT
+227 RKLSNKMLGLLVGVT

-249 IAFDIS
+249 VAFDIS
-255 GYDMIGIGWTLDV
+255 GYDMIGIGWTLDA

-279 FPFTLGMLMARKF
+279 FPFTLGMLMARNFRQKSKVKSQKTLF
-292 TNHQVETRRLHK
+292 TK
-304 INKQVIDTSDKTFQK
+304 
-319 PKFLK
+319 
-324 RNIFWIATIILF
+324 NIFWISIIILF
-336 ALFSVPYLPKTSNI
+336 ALFSVPYFPKTSNI
-350 SINGIYELAC
+350 SVNGIYELAC

-365 PFIVWVAASADNEQP
+365 PLIVWIAASSDSAQS
-380 KSTLKLSKFLG
+380 KFTLKLSKFLG

-409 SWLIKNQYFTL
+409 AWLIKNQYFTL
-420 AETCQMVILVMI
+420 GETWQMVILVLTICI
-432 VNIALAYACL
+432 VLAYACL

-447 PIRKRLSKL
+447 PLRKKLSEKLFP

>member
-1 MNNLNTSV
+1 MSKINTFNASV
-9 TFSDTKPH
+9 GFADTKPH
-17 YLLLD
+17 YILLD

-45 GSIIETFNH
+45 GSVIETFNH

-79 KSISRKV
+79 KPISQQV
-86 EEMQCRKAET
+86 NET
-96 RQLHNIN
+96 
-103 KQEVIDTSD
+103 TSQQV
-112 KKYQSSTFNSHQ
+112 QSQ
-124 SAANSLSLKGFF
+124 SMSLKSFF

-158 LLQGGM
+158 FIQGGV

-170 TPFHWTMIA
+170 TPFHWVMIA

-227 RKLSNKMLAAFVGLT
+227 RKLSNKMLGLLVGLT
-242 GILWIWF
+242 GILWVWF
-249 IAFDIS
+249 VAFDVS
-255 GYDMIGIGWTLDV
+255 GYDMIGIGWTLDA

-279 FPFTLGMLMARKF
+279 FPFTLGMLMARNFSQKSKVKG
-292 TNHQVETRRLHK
+292 Q
-304 INKQVIDTSDKTFQK
+304 KTFFTK
-319 PKFLK
+319 
-324 RNIFWIATIILF
+324 NIFCFYFCFL
-336 ALFSVPYLPKTSNI
+336 SV
-350 SINGIYELAC
+350 
-360 IMIVF
+360 
-365 PFIVWVAASADNEQP
+365 
-380 KSTLKLSKFLG
+380 
-391 DLSYPLY
+391 
-398 IVHYPV
+398 
-404 MYLFY
+404 
-409 SWLIKNQYFTL
+409 
-420 AETCQMVILVMI
+420 
-432 VNIALAYACL
+432 
-442 KLYDE
+442 
-447 PIRKRLSKL
+447 

>member
-1 MNNLNTSV
+1 MSKINNFNASV
-9 TFSDTKPH
+9 AFADTKPH
-17 YLLLD
+17 YILLD

-45 GSIIETFNH
+45 GSVIETFNH
-54 GHLGVDFFF
+54 GHLGVDLFF

-69 ISYAYDDRWR
+69 ISYAYDDRW
-79 KSISRKV
+79 KS
-86 EEMQCRKAET
+86 
-96 RQLHNIN
+96 RQRSTVNS
-103 KQEVIDTSD
+103 QQTTS
-112 KKYQSSTFNSHQ
+112 K
-124 SAANSLSLKGFF
+124 SLSLKDFF

-158 LLQGGM
+158 LLQGGV
-164 KWDGTS
+164 KWDGSS
-170 TPFHWTMIA
+170 TPIHWTLIA

-227 RKLSNKMLAAFVGLT
+227 RKLSNKMLTVLVGAT

-249 IAFDIS
+249 VAFDIS

-279 FPFTLGMLMARKF
+279 FPFTLGMLMARLFSQRTTDNRQQSFF
-292 TNHQVETRRLHK
+292 TN
-304 INKQVIDTSDKTFQK
+304 
-319 PKFLK
+319 
-324 RNIFWIATIILF
+324 NIFWIATIVLF
-336 ALFSVPYLPKTSNI
+336 ALFSVPYISGEDVTNRVPALANI
-350 SINGIYELAC
+350 SLNGIYELFC
-360 IMIVF
+360 IMVVF
-365 PFIVWVAASADNEQP
+365 PLIVWIAALSDSAQS
-380 KSTLKLSKFLG
+380 KFTLRISKFLG

-409 SWLIKNQYFTL
+409 AWLIKNQYFTL
-420 AETCQMVILVMI
+420 GETWQMVILVLTVCI
-432 VNIALAYACL
+432 VLAYACL

-447 PIRKRLSKL
+447 PIRKKLSKLIAN

>member
-1 MNNLNTSV
+1 MSKINNFNASV
-9 TFSDTKPH
+9 AFADTKPH
-17 YLLLD
+17 YILLD

-69 ISYAYDDRWR
+69 ISYAYDDRWFND
-79 KSISRKV
+79 KSLKS
-86 EEMQCRKAET
+86 
-96 RQLHNIN
+96 N
-103 KQEVIDTSD
+103 D
-112 KKYQSSTFNSHQ
+112 KSSTNKKLTIWS
-124 SAANSLSLKGFF
+124 FF

-158 LLQGGM
+158 LLQGGV
-164 KWDGTS
+164 KWDGSS
-170 TPFHWTMIA
+170 TPIHWTLIA

-227 RKLSNKMLAAFVGLT
+227 RKLSNKMLTVLVGAT

-249 IAFDIS
+249 VAFDIS

-279 FPFTLGMLMARKF
+279 FPFTLGMLMARLFSQRTTDNRRQSFF
-292 TNHQVETRRLHK
+292 TN
-304 INKQVIDTSDKTFQK
+304 
-319 PKFLK
+319 
-324 RNIFWIATIILF
+324 NIFWIATIVLF
-336 ALFSVPYLPKTSNI
+336 ALFSVPYISGEDVTSRVPTLANI
-350 SINGIYELAC
+350 SLNGIYELFC
-360 IMIVF
+360 IMVVF
-365 PFIVWVAASADNEQP
+365 PLIVWIAALSDSAQS
-380 KSTLKLSKFLG
+380 KFTLRISKFLG

-409 SWLIKNQYFTL
+409 AWLIKNQYYTL
-420 AETCQMVILVMI
+420 GETWQMVILVLTVCI
-432 VNIALAYACL
+432 VLAYACL

-447 PIRKRLSKL
+447 PIRKKLSKIKS

>member
-1 MNNLNTSV
+1 MSKINNFNASV
-9 TFSDTKPH
+9 AFADTKPH
-17 YLLLD
+17 YILLD

-69 ISYAYDDRWR
+69 ISYAYDDRW
-79 KSISRKV
+79 KS
-86 EEMQCRKAET
+86 
-96 RQLHNIN
+96 RQR
-103 KQEVIDTSD
+103 
-112 KKYQSSTFNSHQ
+112 STVNSQ
-124 SAANSLSLKGFF
+124 KTTAKSLSLKDFF

-158 LLQGGM
+158 LLQGGV
-164 KWDGTS
+164 KWDGSS
-170 TPFHWTMIA
+170 TPIHWTLIA

-227 RKLSNKMLAAFVGLT
+227 RKLSNKMLTVLVGAT

-249 IAFDIS
+249 VAFDIS

-279 FPFTLGMLMARKF
+279 FPFTLGMLMARNFRQKSKVKSQKTLF
-292 TNHQVETRRLHK
+292 TK
-304 INKQVIDTSDKTFQK
+304 
-319 PKFLK
+319 
-324 RNIFWIATIILF
+324 NIFWISIIILF
-336 ALFSVPYLPKTSNI
+336 ALFSVPYFPKTSNI
-350 SINGIYELAC
+350 SVNGIYELAC

-365 PFIVWVAASADNEQP
+365 PLIVWIAASSDSAQS
-380 KSTLKLSKFLG
+380 KFTLKLSKFLG

-409 SWLIKNQYFTL
+409 AWLIKNQYFTL
-420 AETCQMVILVMI
+420 GETWQMVILVLTVCI
-432 VNIALAYACL
+432 VLAYACL

-447 PIRKRLSKL
+447 PIRKKLSKIKS

>member
-1 MNNLNTSV
+1 MSKINNLNASV
-9 TFSDTKPH
+9 AFADTKPH
-17 YLLLD
+17 YIMLD

-45 GSIIETFNH
+45 GSVIETFNH

-63 LLSGFV
+63 MLSGFV
-69 ISYAYDDRWR
+69 ISYAYDDRWFNG
-79 KSISRKV
+79 KSLKPNDKSS
-86 EEMQCRKAET
+86 T
-96 RQLHNIN
+96 
-103 KQEVIDTSD
+103 D
-112 KKYQSSTFNSHQ
+112 KKLTIWS
-124 SAANSLSLKGFF
+124 FF

-158 LLQGGM
+158 LLQGGV
-164 KWDGTS
+164 KWDGS
-170 TPFHWTMIA
+170 SAPIHWTMIA

-227 RKLSNKMLAAFVGLT
+227 RKLSNKMLGLLVGVT

-249 IAFDIS
+249 VAFDIS
-255 GYDMIGIGWTLDV
+255 GYDMIGIGWTLDA

-279 FPFTLGMLMARKF
+279 FPFTLGMLMARRFMSQRVNKS
-292 TNHQVETRRLHK
+292 TSQQVETQSSTA
-304 INKQVIDTSDKTFQK
+304 NSQQS
-319 PKFLK
+319 KFLK
-324 RNIFWIATIILF
+324 RNIFWIATIVLF
-336 ALFSVPYLPKTSNI
+336 ALFSVQYFPKTSTV
-350 SINGIYELAC
+350 SVNGIYELAC

-365 PFIVWVAASADNEQP
+365 PLIVWIAASSDSAQS
-380 KSTLKLSKFLG
+380 KFMLKLSKFLG

-404 MYLFY
+404 MYVFY
-409 SWLIKNQYFTL
+409 AWLIKNQYFTL
-420 AETCQMVILVMI
+420 AETWQMVILVLAICI
-432 VNIALAYACL
+432 VLAYACL

-447 PIRKRLSKL
+447 PIRKRLSKKFLS

>member
-1 MNNLNTSV
+1 MSKINNFNASV
-9 TFSDTKPH
+9 AFADTKPH
-17 YLLLD
+17 YILLD

-45 GSIIETFNH
+45 GSVIETFNH

-69 ISYAYDDRWR
+69 ISYAYDDRW
-79 KSISRKV
+79 KS
-86 EEMQCRKAET
+86 
-96 RQLHNIN
+96 RQRSM
-103 KQEVIDTSD
+103 V
-112 KKYQSSTFNSHQ
+112 NSQ
-124 SAANSLSLKGFF
+124 QTTAKSLSLKDFF

-158 LLQGGM
+158 LLQGGV
-164 KWDGTS
+164 KWDGSS
-170 TPFHWTMIA
+170 TPIHWTLIA

-227 RKLSNKMLAAFVGLT
+227 RKLSNKMLTVLVGAT

-249 IAFDIS
+249 VAFDIS

-279 FPFTLGMLMARKF
+279 FPFTLGMLMARLFSQRTTDNRRQSFF
-292 TNHQVETRRLHK
+292 TN
-304 INKQVIDTSDKTFQK
+304 
-319 PKFLK
+319 
-324 RNIFWIATIILF
+324 NIFWIATIVLF
-336 ALFSVPYLPKTSNI
+336 ALFSVPYISGEDVTSRVPTLSNI
-350 SINGIYELAC
+350 SLNGIYELFC
-360 IMIVF
+360 IMVVF
-365 PFIVWVAASADNEQP
+365 PLIVWIAALSDSAQ
-380 KSTLKLSKFLG
+380 SKFTLRISKLLG

-409 SWLIKNQYFTL
+409 AWLIKKQYFTL
-420 AETCQMVILVMI
+420 GETWQMVILVLTVCI
-432 VNIALAYACL
+432 VLAYACL

-447 PIRKRLSKL
+447 PIRKKLSKIKS

>member
-1 MNNLNTSV
+1 MSKINNFNASV
-9 TFSDTKPH
+9 AFADTKPH
-17 YLLLD
+17 YILLD

-69 ISYAYDDRWR
+69 ISYAYDDRW
-79 KSISRKV
+79 KS
-86 EEMQCRKAET
+86 
-96 RQLHNIN
+96 RQR
-103 KQEVIDTSD
+103 
-112 KKYQSSTFNSHQ
+112 STVK
-124 SAANSLSLKGFF
+124 SLSLKDFF

-158 LLQGGM
+158 LLQGGV
-164 KWDGTS
+164 KWDGSS
-170 TPFHWTMIA
+170 TPIHWTLIA

-227 RKLSNKMLAAFVGLT
+227 RKLSNKMLTVLVGAT

-249 IAFDIS
+249 VAFDIS

-279 FPFTLGMLMARKF
+279 FPFTLGMLMARLFSQRTTDNRRQSFF
-292 TNHQVETRRLHK
+292 TN
-304 INKQVIDTSDKTFQK
+304 
-319 PKFLK
+319 
-324 RNIFWIATIILF
+324 NIFWIATIVLF
-336 ALFSVPYLPKTSNI
+336 VLFSVPYISGDDVTSRVPTLANI
-350 SINGIYELAC
+350 SLNGIYELFC
-360 IMIVF
+360 IMVVF
-365 PFIVWVAASADNEQP
+365 PLIVWIAALSDSAQS
-380 KSTLKLSKFLG
+380 KFTLRISKFLG

-409 SWLIKNQYFTL
+409 AWLIKNQYFTL
-420 AETCQMVILVMI
+420 GETWLMVILVLTVCI
-432 VNIALAYACL
+432 VLAYACL

-447 PIRKRLSKL
+447 PIRKKLSKLIRG

>member
-1 MNNLNTSV
+1 MSKINNFNASV
-9 TFSDTKPH
+9 AFADTKPH
-17 YLLLD
+17 YILLD

-45 GSIIETFNH
+45 GSVIETFNH
-54 GHLGVDFFF
+54 GHLGVDLFF

-69 ISYAYDDRWR
+69 ISYAYDDRW
-79 KSISRKV
+79 KS
-86 EEMQCRKAET
+86 
-96 RQLHNIN
+96 RQRSTVNS
-103 KQEVIDTSD
+103 QQTTS
-112 KKYQSSTFNSHQ
+112 K
-124 SAANSLSLKGFF
+124 SLSLKDFF

-158 LLQGGM
+158 LLQGGV
-164 KWDGTS
+164 KWDGSS
-170 TPFHWTMIA
+170 TPIHWTLIA

-227 RKLSNKMLAAFVGLT
+227 RKLSNKMLTVLVGAT

-249 IAFDIS
+249 VAFDIS

-279 FPFTLGMLMARKF
+279 FPFTLGMLMARNFSQKSKVKS
-292 TNHQVETRRLHK
+292 Q
-304 INKQVIDTSDKTFQK
+304 KTFFTK
-319 PKFLK
+319 
-324 RNIFWIATIILF
+324 NIFWISIIILF
-336 ALFSVPYLPKTSNI
+336 ALFSVPYFPKTSNI
-350 SINGIYELAC
+350 SVNGIYELAC

-365 PFIVWVAASADNEQP
+365 PLIVWIAASSDSAQS
-380 KSTLKLSKFLG
+380 KFTLKLSKFLG

-404 MYLFY
+404 MYVFY
-409 SWLIKNQYFTL
+409 AWLIKNQYFTL
-420 AETCQMVILVMI
+420 AETWQMVILVLTVCI
-432 VNIALAYACL
+432 VLAYACL

-447 PIRKRLSKL
+447 PIRKWLSKVKR